1 MKYMSIQKQSNLT
14 ILDCTLRDGGYCN
27 NWQFNKKI
35 APALVSS
42 LNASGVDIIE
52 IGYKS
57 PSTHRDKNY
66 EGLYRFCTE
75 SQLLFLKNND
85 NVQYAFM
92 IDAKE
97 FLDKD
102 HVNVDLVN
110 KTIPLC
116 RDSLFNW
123 VRVATY
129 AQNFTGCNELISNLK
144 KMGYKVT
151 LNLMGISL
159 LSQEQLTN
167 ALRQFSSAKMDVLY
181 FSDSFGDLTHDDVL
195 KCVSLI
201 RNYFPGKIGIHTH
214 DNNGLAF
221 ANTLCA
227 IDAGVDFIDCTVMG
241 MGRGAGNL
249 RTEQILLH
257 LYFKKGYTYLNPS
270 ELLDVINTY
279 LAPLK
284 EEYRW
289 GWDYTYMLSALQ
301 NIHPTYCMN
310 LRASNQYSIEQVSAI
325 LNGITLNKRKKY
337 DERALFEAIDIVVN
351 EPFKDEKASF
361 ALPIYEPEPFDSVL
375 VMATGPSIQQYNEE
389 IIEFIR
395 QNQPLVIECNPKD
408 EMFKSVSEKYLI
420 AILNWVRLKK
430 WLDTSAI
437 SKTRIV
443 TGIPALSEKYA
454 GNSHISSL
462 PCHVGKNEVVIERTR
477 CNLPA
482 YVVGMFSVILAQLS
496 SPKIIYLAGFDGY
509 QDNANPRQI
518 EMNVFWNSLPN
529 KSKILSITPTTYGL
543 EMEPIYKFIR

>member
-1 MKYMSIQKQSNLT
+1 MDNSLKVGNKVT

-35 APALVSS
+35 AHALVSS

-57 PSTHRDKNY
+57 PRTHRDKNF
-66 EGLYRFCTE
+66 EGLFRFCTE
-75 SQLLFLKNND
+75 SQLQFLKKND
-85 NVQYAFM
+85 RVQYAFM

-97 FLDKD
+97 FLDRD
-102 HVNVDLVN
+102 HVDADLV
-110 KTIPLC
+110 KETIPLC
-116 RDSLFNW
+116 SDSLFDW

-129 AQNFTGCNELISNLK
+129 AQNFSGCNELISDFK
-144 KMGYKVT
+144 EMGYKVS

-159 LSQEQLTN
+159 LNNEQLKN
-167 ALRQFSSAKMDVLY
+167 AIRQFSSAKMDVLY

-195 KCVSLI
+195 ECITLI
-201 RNYFPGKIGIHTH
+201 KDHFPGKIGIHTH

-227 IDAGVDFIDCTVMG
+227 IDAGIDFIDCTVMG

-279 LAPLK
+279 FTPLK
-284 EEYRW
+284 EEYKW

-310 LRASNQYSIEQVSAI
+310 LRSTNQYSIEQVSAI
-325 LNGITLNKRKKY
+325 LNGIAIDKRKKY
-337 DERALFEAIDIVVN
+337 DEHALLEAIDIVVN
-351 EPFKDEKASF
+351 EPRMDEKASF
-361 ALPIYEPEPFDSVL
+361 ALPLYEPEPFDSVL
-375 VMATGPSIQQYNEE
+375 VLATGPSVEQYNEE

-395 QNQPLVIECNPKD
+395 QHQPLVIECNPKN
-408 EMFKSVSEKYLI
+408 ELFESVSEKYLI

-430 WLDTSAI
+430 WLDMSPT

-443 TGIPALSEKYA
+443 TGLPALSEKYA
-454 GNSHISSL
+454 GNSHISTL
-462 PCHVGKNEVVIERTR
+462 PCHIGINEVVIERTR
-477 CNLPA
+477 CTLPA

-496 SPKIIYLAGFDGY
+496 APKIIYLSGFDGY

-518 EMNVFWNSLPN
+518 EMNVFWNNLQ
-529 KSKILSITPTTYGL
+529 KKAKILSITPTTYEL